1 MLKKKIYIIKNSSFN
16 TLNLNKKKILKKKY
30 SQFKFR
36 KKNGNFYSGVF
47 IIIYN
52 KLFER
57 NLSKFYINRKKNT
70 VLKKNKIL
78 SRLIFIYNFI
88 YKKSFFFTKILFYF
102 FSKKPKLEKKKIIF
116 QSSFEYSNQMSF
128 VPLAKKLKKKEYY
141 ILIDTIDNNKVQFFK
156 ELYGYKN
163 VINIYNFFEFK
174 DLIKSI
180 IFFAVNFNKIL
191 SFKNIFYLNK
201 IDLIKIFIT
210 CFKSYFLYSNNLK
223 ILKILEPKKF
233 LLMSSI
239 GNEMLIAAIKDIT
252 KANIISYA
260 VQGVSFTA
268 QSLTSQFLFNSVDKL
283 FCYGVADYNHFKKIS
298 LNKEFIFPKQ
308 ISISGSVRDFYF
320 KNKKKIQNNK
330 NKLKILYLKSNSIWF
345 GNLDGYYVNL
355 FTKALETKFKN
366 KFYYQIKE
374 RKNFISDDV
383 KYLIKNEYIN
393 KKNVLIEKK
402 MLTEKI
408 IFESDIIVGTIS
420 TSLIYQSLYYNKII
434 IQLGSNNFP
443 WAKNLGY
450 LGILC
455 AKNENEII
463 RLLRNI
469 LFSPKYLQTIKKN
482 QKYILKNLVS
492 KRNAIKTILDHID
505 K

>member
-1 MLKKKIYIIKNSSFN
+1 MLTKNSILKKNFLFN
-16 TLNLNKKKILKKKY
+16 TVNLNKKKILKKNF
-30 SQFKFR
+30 SQFNIQKKF
-36 KKNGNFYSGVF
+36 GNFYSGVYVN
-47 IIIYN
+47 IYN
-52 KLFER
+52 NLFEK
-57 NLSKFYINRKKNT
+57 SIKKFYTQPNLQKLDNINKSN
-70 VLKKNKIL
+70 LKFFTYFKIISDNIIFILRIL
-78 SRLIFIYNFI
+78 SFC
-88 YKKSFFFTKILFYF
+88 
-102 FSKKPKLEKKKIIF
+102 FSKKKKLTPKKIIF
-116 QSSFEYSNQMSF
+116 QSLFDYSNQMSF
-128 VPLAKKLKKKEYY
+128 WPVVKRLKKKEYY
-141 ILIDTIDNNKVQFFK
+141 FLTKTFNYKNLNFYKK
-156 ELYGYKN
+156 LYGFEN
-163 VINIYNFFEFK
+163 VINIHEFY
-174 DLIKSI
+174 D
-180 IFFAVNFNKIL
+180 
-191 SFKNIFYLNK
+191 FKNLFTALYLVVKDYKNILFLK
-201 IDLIKIFIT
+201 KIFHI
-210 CFKSYFLYSNNLK
+210 SN
-223 ILKILEPKKF
+223 IKF
-233 LLMSSI
+233 LKLFFTIYKNYYLYLIYSKIFKQIKQKKNVLMSSI

-252 KANIISYA
+252 KSNIISYA

-283 FCYGVADYNHFKKIS
+283 FCYGPADYNHFKKIS
-298 LNKEFIFPKQ
+298 LNKDFIFPKQ
-308 ISISGSVRDFYF
+308 ISIGGSVRDFYF
-320 KNKKKIQNNK
+320 NNKKKIQNNK

-383 KYLIKNEYIN
+383 KYLIKNAYIN
-393 KKNVLIEKK
+393 KKNVLIKKK

-408 IFESDIIVGTIS
+408 IFDSDIIVGTIS

-482 QKYILKNLVS
+482 QNFISKNLVS